1 MSNNTAESPP
11 LAEENLGRSSCRP
24 FLKWAGGKTQL
35 LPHLI
40 HRIPNSFNR
49 YIEPFIGG
57 GALFFALQ
65 PKVALIA
72 DCNQELINCYQVV
85 RTDVEA
91 LIEELKVYRY
101 DKEMY
106 YAVRELDRRPD
117 FGELSRVKRAARLIY
132 LNKTCFNGLYR
143 VNSKG
148 YFNVPFGTYTDPTIV
163 DAENLRACSKVLQ
176 RTVIQSGNF
185 EQVLEIAEA
194 GDFVYFDPPYAP
206 SSCTADCT
214 SYSKEGFDDAA
225 QEMLLLVCL
234 QLNQRGVKWMVSN
247 SNTTLIQELYR
258 GFKVEPV
265 GASRAINSKASK
277 RGSVIELLIRNF

>member
-1 MSNNTAESPP
+1 MSNNTAESPS

-185 EQVLEIAEA
+185 EQVLEMAEA

-206 SSCTADCT
+206 SSGTADFT